1 MKKNKTGAVILGVA
15 FVWFTTHFGGGF
27 ASGAQIYSYFVR
39 YGIWCLI
46 MPVLAMLYN
55 TVFFAYSL
63 RFARKHEVYDYRSYN
78 NAFYG
83 RFAPVFSNL
92 FEVLY
97 IYVMCVAP
105 AVAFATGGATLSELT
120 GLPYLLCTFLI
131 GVFIFVVAIFGT
143 DLVRKV
149 ASVLSIC
156 IIAGLLIVYIPNI
169 VSNFSGIADAVDSM
183 TASKHPFGDALYSA
197 FLYGTFQ
204 LSNIAVF
211 VQHARSFEKPGDA
224 VKSMGVG
231 FAVNSLMMVMVVLG
245 LMTIYTSP
253 DAAQQSIPTLFM
265 VQNGVG
271 ASFMTPLIS
280 ILIILGAVSTAVNMV
295 AAMVKRICKESGRE
309 TSVEQKK
316 ETDAGRKTAGES
328 TAGFKVT
335 KKEIA
340 AALLCCLVDFG
351 IAQFGLLTLIQKAY
365 SGIAYLAIPVILIPY
380 IVHMIVTRF
389 DTKPAK

>member
-97 IYVMCVAP
+97 ICVMCVAP

-149 ASVLSIC
+149 ASVLSVC

-183 TASKHPFGDALYSA
+183 TAAKLPFGDALYSA

-280 ILIILGAVSTAVNMV
+280 ILIILGAISTAVNMV

>member
-39 YGIWCLI
+39 YGIWCLA

-83 RFAPVFSNL
+83 RFAPLFSNL

-97 IYVMCVAP
+97 ICVMCVAP

-149 ASVLSIC
+149 ASVLSVC
-156 IIAGLLIVYIPNI
+156 IIAGLLVVYLPNI
-169 VSNFSGIADAVDSM
+169 VSNFSGIADAVKSM
-183 TASKHPFGDALYSA
+183 TAAELPLGDALYSA

-211 VQHARSFEKPGDA
+211 VQHAKSFEKPGDA

-231 FAVNSLMMVMVVLG
+231 FVVNSLMMVMVVLG

-271 ASFMTPLIS
+271 ASLMTPLIS

-295 AAMVKRICKESGRE
+295 AAMVKRICKETGRDA
-309 TSVEQKK
+309 SAEQEK
-316 ETDAGRKTAGES
+316 ETDAGRKTVGEN
-328 TAGFKVT
+328 TAGLKVT

-340 AALLCCLVDFG
+340 AALICCLVDFG

-380 IVHMIVTRF
+380 IIHMIVTRF

>member
-1 MKKNKTGAVILGVA
+1 
-15 FVWFTTHFGGGF
+15 
-27 ASGAQIYSYFVR
+27 
-39 YGIWCLI
+39 
-46 MPVLAMLYN
+46 MPVFAMLYN

-83 RFAPVFSNL
+83 RFAPIFSNL
-92 FEVLY
+92 FEILY
-97 IYVMCVAP
+97 ICVMCVAP
-105 AVAFATGGATLSELT
+105 AVAFATGGATLSTLT
-120 GLPYLLCTFLI
+120 GLPYLFCTFLI

-156 IIAGLLIVYIPNI
+156 IIAGLLIVYVPNI
-169 VSNFSGIADAVDSM
+169 ISGLSGISEAAESM
-183 TASKHPFGDALYSA
+183 TQAELPLGDALYSA

-211 VQHARSFEKPGDA
+211 VQHAKSFDRPGDA

-231 FAVNSLMMVMVVLG
+231 FVVNALMMVMVVLG
-245 LMTIYTSP
+245 LMTIYTDP
-253 DAAQQSIPTLFM
+253 EAAGQSVPTLFM

-295 AAMVKRICKESGRE
+295 AAMVKRICGERKNTSGKSTE
-309 TSVEQKK
+309 N
-316 ETDAGRKTAGES
+316 RKFQITR
-328 TAGFKVT
+328 
-335 KKEIA
+335 KEII
-340 AALLCCLVDFG
+340 AALICCIVDFG

-365 SGIAYLAIPVILIPY
+365 SFLAYLAIPVILIPY
-380 IVHMIVTRF
+380 IVHMIATRF
-389 DTKPAK
+389 DTKN

>member
-1 MKKNKTGAVILGVA
+1 MKRMNKGGAVILGVS

-39 YGIWCLI
+39 YGVWCLL

-55 TVFFAYSL
+55 TLFFAYSL

-78 NAFYG
+78 DAFYG
-83 RFAPVFSNL
+83 RFSPIFSNL

-97 IYVMCVAP
+97 ICVMCVAP
-105 AVAFATGGATLSELT
+105 AVAFATGGATLSTLT
-120 GLPYLLCTFLI
+120 GLPYLLCTLLI

-143 DLVRKV
+143 DLVRRV
-149 ASVLSIC
+149 ASILSIC
-156 IIAGLLIVYIPNI
+156 IVAGLLIVYIPNI
-169 VSNFSGIADAVDSM
+169 IAGFSGISAAVSSM
-183 TASKHPFGDALYSA
+183 TQAELPLGDALYSA

-211 VQHARSFEKPGDA
+211 VQHAKSFERPEDA

-231 FAVNSLMMVMVVLG
+231 FVVNSLMMVMVVLG
-245 LMTIYTSP
+245 LMTIYTDP
-253 DAAQQSIPTLFM
+253 DAAGQSVPTLFM

-295 AAMVKRICKESGRE
+295 AAMVKRIYGKEKKNEGSGVHITR
-309 TSVEQKK
+309 K
-316 ETDAGRKTAGES
+316 ELL
-328 TAGFKVT
+328 
-335 KKEIA
+335 
-340 AALLCCLVDFG
+340 AALACCLVDFG

-365 SGIAYLAIPVILIPY
+365 SFLAYLAIPVILVPY
-380 IVHMIVTRF
+380 IIHMAATRF
-389 DTKPAK
+389 DTK

>member
-1 MKKNKTGAVILGVA
+1 MSEKKNNSGAIVLGVA

-27 ASGAQIYSYFVR
+27 ASGAQIYSYYVR

-46 MPVLAMLYN
+46 MPALAMLYN

-83 RFAPVFSNL
+83 KFAPLFSNL

-97 IYVMCVAP
+97 VCVMCVAP
-105 AVAFATGGATLSELT
+105 AVAFATGGATLAELT

-131 GVFIFVVAIFGT
+131 GIFIFVVAIFGT
-143 DLVRKV
+143 NLVRRV
-149 ASVLSIC
+149 ASILSIC

-169 VSNFSGIADAVDSM
+169 IAGFPEISGAAQSM
-183 TASKHPFGDALYSA
+183 TDQNLPFGDALYSA

-211 VQHARSFEKPGDA
+211 VQHAKSFEKPRDA
-224 VKSMGVG
+224 VKSMAVG
-231 FAVNSLMMVMVVLG
+231 FVVNTLMMLMVVLG
-245 LMTIYTSP
+245 LMTVYTNP
-253 DAAQQSIPTLFM
+253 EAAGQSIPTLFM

-280 ILIILGAVSTAVNMV
+280 LLIILGAVSTAVNMV
-295 AAMVKRICKESGRE
+295 AAMVKRICRE
-309 TSVEQKK
+309 TEEPQMDRLQAGQREKRRLRVTGK
-316 ETDAGRKTAGES
+316 EA
-328 TAGFKVT
+328 
-335 KKEIA
+335 A
-340 AALLCCLVDFG
+340 AALLCCIVDFG

-365 SGIAYLAIPVILIPY
+365 SLIAYLAIPVILIPY
-380 IVHMIVTRF
+380 LIHMIATRF
-389 DTKPAK
+389 DTRSQS

>member
-83 RFAPVFSNL
+83 KFAPVFSNL

-97 IYVMCVAP
+97 ICVMCVAP
-105 AVAFATGGATLSELT
+105 AVAFATGGATLSTLT

-149 ASVLSIC
+149 ASVLSVC

-169 VSNFSGIADAVDSM
+169 ISGFSGISAAAESM
-183 TASKHPFGDALYSA
+183 TEAELPLGDALYSA

-211 VQHARSFEKPGDA
+211 VQHAKSFEKPGDA

-231 FAVNSLMMVMVVLG
+231 FVVNALMMVMVVLG
-245 LMTIYTSP
+245 LMTVYTNPECAHSFYGTERCRRIVYDASYIYPYYPWSGVYGGQYGGGDGETDLRRNGEECIRADGGQSSGKGNEGISSP
-253 DAAQQSIPTLFM
+253 E
-265 VQNGVG
+265 
-271 ASFMTPLIS
+271 
-280 ILIILGAVSTAVNMV
+280 
-295 AAMVKRICKESGRE
+295 ESGG
-309 TSVEQKK
+309 KWK
-316 ETDAGRKTAGES
+316 
-328 TAGFKVT
+328 
-335 KKEIA
+335 
-340 AALLCCLVDFG
+340 
-351 IAQFGLLTLIQKAY
+351 
-365 SGIAYLAIPVILIPY
+365 IPG
-380 IVHMIVTRF
+380 HT
-389 DTKPAK
+389 

>member
-1 MKKNKTGAVILGVA
+1 MKKAKTGALVMGVA

-39 YGIWCLI
+39 YGAWCIL

-55 TVFFAYSL
+55 GIFFAYSL
-63 RFARKHEVYDYRSYN
+63 RFARKHQVYDYRSYN

-83 RFAPVFSNL
+83 RFAPIFSNL
-92 FEVLY
+92 FELLY
-97 IYVMCVAP
+97 LCVMCVAP
-105 AVAFATGGATLSELT
+105 AVAFATGGATLSQLT
-120 GLPYLLCTFLI
+120 GLPYLLCTLLI

-143 DLVRKV
+143 DLVRRV
-149 ASVLSIC
+149 ASILSIC
-156 IIAGLLIVYIPNI
+156 IIAGLLIVYLPNI
-169 VSNFSGIADAVDSM
+169 ALNAGKISDAIGAM
-183 TASKHPFGDALYSA
+183 NQQQLPLGPALYSA

-231 FAVNSLMMVMVVLG
+231 AVVNTLMMVMVVLG
-245 LMTIYTSP
+245 LMTIYTNP
-253 DAAQQSIPTLFM
+253 EAAPQSVPTLFM
-265 VQNGVG
+265 VENGVG

-280 ILIILGAVSTAVNMV
+280 LLIILGAVSTAVNMV
-295 AAMVKRICKESGRE
+295 AAMVKRVCGDREKQAVSGR
-309 TSVEQKK
+309 
-316 ETDAGRKTAGES
+316 
-328 TAGFKVT
+328 FHIT
-335 KKEIA
+335 KKEII
-340 AALLCCLVDFG
+340 AALVCCVVDFG
-351 IAQFGLLTLIQKAY
+351 IAQFGLLNLIQKAY

-389 DTKPAK
+389 DTKDLGQKDNS